1 MGPSAQPDT
10 SLDASAESGQPGATP
25 RGIEAFIERALDSS
39 MGLTLLTMA
48 CLFPLMVFVVFPL
61 PARAHIVLSLLIV
74 AVALVVNARFPKMR
88 LVIVI
93 LSLAASVRYILY
105 RGAETLAWGTWTDT
119 ATSLLLY
126 GAELYALIT
135 LMSGYFQTAIIR
147 RNKPVPITGLAASQL
162 PTVDIYIPTYN
173 EEIGVLRPTVQGA
186 LLVRY
191 PKKRVWV
198 LDDGRREWVQDMC
211 AELGAGYLDRAD
223 NKGAKAGNV
232 NAALPRTNGE
242 LVAFFDADHVPSRG
256 FLDATVGFFLQ
267 NTNLALVQTPHHFYN
282 PDPFMRNL
290 HLEDDIPPEQHLF
303 YHAIQ
308 LGNDFWN
315 SAFFCGSCAV
325 IRREALEEAGGFQTM
340 TVTEDAH
347 TALQMHSRGWDSLYL
362 DIPLAAG
369 LATESYGVHV
379 GQRVRWARGM
389 AQILRLDNPLF
400 KAGLSLPQRINY
412 FNAAWHFFFGVPRI
426 IFLLTPALYLLLDLH
441 PLDANVREV
450 LVYAIPHLVLV
461 ALGAAS
467 MHRNVRHSLWPEVY
481 EAAIAPYTA
490 LVTSL
495 AIVAPKHGKFNVTAK
510 GTILDRVTFD
520 WRNALPLLVGLA
532 IILASFL
539 VVPVKISQNPLDV
552 DTILV
557 ATIWNIYNLVILTAA
572 TFAAVEQPQRR
583 RHHRV
588 ERSVDAVVSAADPE
602 DRTWFQPLTGRTI
615 DLSMGGAAVVFD
627 GEHDFPVEAQLSL
640 EGGPK
645 ATAGLPIEPL
655 SVRYNPMT
663 NETTVRAIFGELTAE
678 GEAQLSD
685 QLFGDTAGWSQDT
698 FRFDQWWTS
707 VGSLTRSI
715 LRVGL
720 GNPRWLQPKLHDD
733 SSQTNSAELVPGGT
747 QFVCDNCQSPRVE
760 GLLRCEVCG
769 HVHADKSAA
778 PVPVAVLSPSAG
790 LRPMIVPA
798 FVTILAVLLAVGQRD
813 VVQLF
818 ASAVPLQ
825 KWEKVTHQTRKGM
838 LSQAYHRI
846 DALADEL
853 ERTRRLGQPIDDRW
867 DYRVWNI
874 KRDYRLLDERLV
886 RPETKEIE
894 KSLQRALASLETCA
908 KLYDPLSSED
918 RRAGQALAEARTE
931 LDSAANRL
939 KIPH

>member
-1 MGPSAQPDT
+1 MVDG
-10 SLDASAESGQPGATP
+10 LD
-25 RGIEAFIERALDSS
+25 AFIERVLESPV
-39 MGLTLLTMA
+39 GITLLTMA
-48 CLFPLMVFVVFPL
+48 CLFPLLVFVVFPL

-74 AVALVVNARFPKMR
+74 AVALVVNARFPRMR

-93 LSLAASVRYILY
+93 LSLAASGRYLLY
-105 RGAETLAWGTWTDT
+105 RGAETLAWGSWTDIT
-119 ATSLLLY
+119 TSLLLY
-126 GAELYALIT
+126 GAELYALVT

-147 RNKPVPITGLAASQL
+147 RNKPVPISGLAASQL

-173 EEIGVLRPTVQGA
+173 EHADVLRPTVQGA
-186 LLVRY
+186 LLIQY

-211 AELGAGYLDRAD
+211 AELGAGYLDRPD
-223 NKGAKAGNV
+223 NEHAKAGNV

-242 LVAFFDADHVPSRG
+242 LVAFFDADHVPVRG
-256 FLDATVGFFLQ
+256 FLSATIGFFLQ

-290 HLEDDIPPEQHLF
+290 HLEGQIPPEQHLF

-325 IRREALEEAGGFQTM
+325 IRREALEEVGGFQTD

-369 LATESYGVHV
+369 LATESYSVHV

-400 KAGLSLPQRINY
+400 KEGLSLPQRVNY
-412 FNAAWHFFFGVPRI
+412 FNAAWHFFFGLPRM
-426 IFLLTPALYLLLDLH
+426 IFLITPALYLLLDLH

-461 ALGAAS
+461 ALGSAS
-467 MHRNVRHSLWPEVY
+467 MHRNVRHSMWPEIY

-490 LVTSL
+490 LVTAL
-495 AIVAPKHGKFNVTAK
+495 ALVAPRHGTFNVTTK
-510 GTILDRVTFD
+510 GSTLDRVTFD
-520 WRNALPLLVGLA
+520 WRNAFPLIVGLGL
-532 IILASFL
+532 ILASFL
-539 VVPVKISQNPLDV
+539 VVPFKISQNPLDV
-552 DTILV
+552 DTILI
-557 ATIWNIYNLVILTAA
+557 ATIWNFYNLVVLTAA

-588 ERSVDAVVSAADPE
+588 ERDTAAMVSAADAE
-602 DRTWFQPLTGRTI
+602 DRTWFQPLQGRTI
-615 DLSMGGAAVVFD
+615 DLSMGGLSIAFR
-627 GEHDFPVEAQLSL
+627 GEHDFPIEAQVKLSTDAQNTGSL
-640 EGGPK
+640 
-645 ATAGLPIEPL
+645 AIQPL
-655 SVRYNPMT
+655 SVRYNPQAD
-663 NETTVRAIFGELTAE
+663 ETTVRAAFGELTTE
-678 GEAQLSD
+678 GEAQLSS
-685 QLFGDTAGWSQDT
+685 QLFGATSGWSRES
-698 FRFDQWWTS
+698 FRFDRWGTS
-707 VGSLTRSI
+707 AVSVIRSI

-720 GNPRWLQPKLHDD
+720 GNPRWLQAAPEDTLD
-733 SSQTNSAELVPGGT
+733 QANTAELVPGGT
-747 QFVCDNCQSPRVE
+747 RFVCERCKSPLLE
-760 GLLRCEVCG
+760 GMLRCESCG
-769 HVHADKSAA
+769 HMHTSTAR
-778 PVPVAVLSPSAG
+778 PPTPVAVVPPQAG
-790 LRPMIVPA
+790 FRPLMVPA
-798 FVTILAVLLAVGQRD
+798 LVTILAVLLAIGQRD

-853 ERTRRLGQPIDDRW
+853 ERTRRLRQPVDDRW
-867 DYRVWNI
+867 AYRVWNI

-894 KSLQRALASLETCA
+894 KNLKGALLKLEQCA
-908 KLYDPLSSED
+908 ELYDPLSSED
-918 RRAGQALAEARTE
+918 RRAGQALSEARTA